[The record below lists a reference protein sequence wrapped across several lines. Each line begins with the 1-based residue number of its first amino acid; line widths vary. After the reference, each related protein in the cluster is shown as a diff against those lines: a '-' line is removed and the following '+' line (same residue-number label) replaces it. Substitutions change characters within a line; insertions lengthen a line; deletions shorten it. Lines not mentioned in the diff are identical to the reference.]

1 MIYTENIAFII
12 NLRQATSEQI
22 MKIVNHI
29 EKIMKDNFNI
39 NIEREVV
46 IIGSFNNI
54 EYY

>member
-1 MIYTENIAFII
+1 
-12 NLRQATSEQI
+12 